1 MKSTKR
7 LAVLS
12 MFTVIALTIFAVEN
26 MIPVPVPIPGIKLG
40 LANIVTLIVL
50 RNYRAADAFA
60 VLFARILLSAL
71 FSGQMMTLFYS
82 AMGGLFC
89 FLVMC
94 AASRFLDGH
103 FLPLTSILGALAHN
117 AGQLTAAYL
126 IVRSTGILAYLPF
139 LTLSSVITGL
149 FTGLCAHYAQ
159 RYLLPHIKKM

>member
-50 RNYRAADAFA
+50 RNYRATDAFA

-71 FSGQMMTLFYS
+71 FSGQMMTLFTVPW
-82 AMGGLFC
+82 AAC
-89 FLVMC
+89 FV
-94 AASRFLDGH
+94 FL
-103 FLPLTSILGALAHN
+103 
-117 AGQLTAAYL
+117 
-126 IVRSTGILAYLPF
+126 
-139 LTLSSVITGL
+139 
-149 FTGLCAHYAQ
+149 
-159 RYLLPHIKKM
+159 

>member
-50 RNYRAADAFA
+50 RNYRAADAFS

-71 FSGQMMTLFYS
+71 FFGQMMTLFYS

-89 FLVMC
+89 FFVMY
-94 AASRFLDGH
+94 AANRFLDGR

-126 IVRSTGILAYLPF
+126 IVRNAGILAYLPF
-139 LTLSSVITGL
+139 LTLSSVSTGL

>member
-71 FSGQMMTLFYS
+71 FSGQMMTLIY
-82 AMGGLFC
+82 GLFC

-94 AASRFLDGH
+94 AANRFLDGR